1 MTEEQKKQ
9 ALLEERYAYLRS
21 EVRQSYDVFRFATE
35 QLTFNNSQVQKLEAE
50 EENIIAKKRWYNV
63 GRTFAALDA
72 NLQEQSV
79 RKERVTQL
87 QISMEAMKNYVELLA
102 EEIDELAETIGVER
116 VKEMYG
122 TEGEWWKR

>member
-1 MTEEQKKQ
+1 MTEEQKKR

-35 QLTFNNSQVQKLEAE
+35 QLTFNNSQIQKLEAE
-50 EENIIAKKRWYNV
+50 EENIVAKKRWFNV
-63 GRTFAALDA
+63 GKSLAALDV

-87 QISMEAMKNYVELLA
+87 QIGMETLRNYVELLA
-102 EEIDELAETIGVER
+102 DEIDELAGIIGVER
-116 VKEMYG
+116 VKELYG

>member
-35 QLTFNNSQVQKLEAE
+35 QLTFNNSQIEKLEAE
-50 EENIIAKKRWYNV
+50 EENIIAKKRWYNI
-63 GRTFAALDA
+63 GKTFTALDT

-87 QISMEAMKNYVELLA
+87 QISMEALRNYVELLA

>member
-1 MTEEQKKQ
+1 MTEEQKKR
-9 ALLEERYAYLRS
+9 ALLEERYACLRS

-35 QLTFNNSQVQKLEAE
+35 QLAFNNNQIQKLETE

-79 RKERVTQL
+79 RKERVMQL
-87 QISMEAMKNYVELLA
+87 QIGMERLRNYVEL
-102 EEIDELAETIGVER
+102 
-116 VKEMYG
+116 
-122 TEGEWWKR
+122 

>member
-35 QLTFNNSQVQKLEAE
+35 QLTFNNNQIQKLEAE
-50 EENIIAKKRWYNV
+50 EENIVAKKRWFNA
-63 GRTFAALDA
+63 GKTLAALDA
-72 NLQEQSV
+72 NLQEQSI

-87 QISMEAMKNYVELLA
+87 QIGMETLRNYVELLA
-102 EEIDELAETIGVER
+102 EEINELAGIIGVER
-116 VKEMYG
+116 VEELYG